1 VGLSCERVT
10 VDCLVIH
17 REAWGLA
24 PAEIP
29 FAYQKT
35 EADRFVAAWRWARA
49 QGMPRYAFVKA
60 PVEIK
65 PFYVDFDSP
74 IYVEIFAKTVRRT
87 GEANL
92 AEPLI
97 TVTEMLPEHRA
108 LWLQDAEGQ
117 RYTSEF
123 RFAALDLAT

>member
-1 VGLSCERVT
+1 LNAHLGARPWLAHARHDYAVMLMSRSQPGDQEHTIALPN
-10 VDCLVIH
+10 
-17 REAWGLA
+17 EATA
-24 PAEIP
+24 
-29 FAYQKT
+29 Q
-35 EADRFVAAWRWARA
+35 RWARA

-74 IYVEIFAKTVRRT
+74 IYVEILAKTVRRT

-97 TVTEMLPEHRA
+97 TVT
-108 LWLQDAEGQ
+108 
-117 RYTSEF
+117 
-123 RFAALDLAT
+123 